1 MAKLLFMSSFP
12 SFQYAKG
19 GEKGEKRKTGRKT
32 GEKLGKNWAKVAR
45 ENEYIFA
52 ICSQI
57 KSHSHQW
64 IDEKL
69 SPCVLECRVEARPGW
84 VGLVKQQLRGPAQIA
99 VSLSSLAVSSTW
111 WCLAKRCVEFQVV
124 AQWWNYNISKLIA
137 TTLDAVCVGQYKCL
151 RRRADRL
158 SLLPSRM
165 KNKQHGKVGNCVSVC
180 AAAAFKRA
188 KKREREK
195 IERETQLKIKQFQEV
210 RNEMKWNEI
219 HQ

>member
-1 MAKLLFMSSFP
+1 MNRRKVKPVRSRVPSWGQARMSWFG
-12 SFQYAKG
+12 QA
-19 GEKGEKRKTGRKT
+19 
-32 GEKLGKNWAKVAR
+32 AAAR
-45 ENEYIFA
+45 AGTN
-52 ICSQI
+52 C
-57 KSHSHQW
+57 
-64 IDEKL
+64 
-69 SPCVLECRVEARPGW
+69 
-84 VGLVKQQLRGPAQIA
+84 GL
-99 VSLSSLAVSSTW
+99 SLSSLAVSSTW
-111 WCLAKRCVEFQVV
+111 WCLAKRCLEFQVV

-188 KKREREK
+188 KKKERENR
-195 IERETQLKIKQFQEV
+195 ERETQLKIKQFQEV